1 MIKEKLQSYLTN
13 VYPDAYIETE
23 HTIRGNVY
31 IRFELGGELRNGTKK
46 RVNQA
51 VERAFAI
58 FEEAFPDL
66 EEEIFVLVYDYF
78 GSMFNNRISNYLY
91 DQFPKD
97 AFGKFYNHLESV
109 NTPFFSLDDDGN
121 VIFEKADVKVV
132 IGKLPIKWINVRNI
146 LNGIAN
152 SEMGFE
158 PFVDQRIYFLNPKT
172 NIMFHM
178 YDDRGC
184 LVWSDVPD
192 KIRSLYNKRTDW
204 IVECDRPEID
214 EYFI

>member
-1 MIKEKLQSYLTN
+1 MALFLSEAQRVES
-13 VYPDAYIETE
+13 
-23 HTIRGNVY
+23 
-31 IRFELGGELRNGTKK
+31 ELIASGTTVINGTPLK
-46 RVNQA
+46 
-51 VERAFAI
+51 
-58 FEEAFPDL
+58 
-66 EEEIFVLVYDYF
+66 Y
-78 GSMFNNRISNYLY
+78 G
-91 DQFPKD
+91 
-97 AFGKFYNHLESV
+97 
-109 NTPFFSLDDDGN
+109 LDDDGN
-121 VIFEKADVKVV
+121 TIFEKTDVKVV

-192 KIRSLYNKRTDW
+192 KIRSLS
-204 IVECDRPEID
+204 
-214 EYFI
+214 